1 VYAVLIVAAAIGG
14 GAFVLASLIV
24 GVRLLALASRTHQ
37 LPELAIGAGL
47 VLLAG
52 ISYPALTAGFMLGES
67 PGLQASVMGLSGVAS
82 VLGQTGI
89 AIFNWRVFRPAE
101 HWPAL
106 LATGVAAGMTALWLW
121 QALGPGFA
129 SFARDQQG
137 PWALQQWCSIVTM
150 GWGGLESIAYYGKL
164 RKRLALGLA
173 DPLVTDRLRLWAIA
187 MGAAFSSTGIAAL
200 LRAAGFQMTGEVTG
214 LFVGPL
220 GVASAVA
227 MWLAFLPPQRY
238 VNWVLARAG
247 AGA

>member
-1 VYAVLIVAAAIGG
+1 MLIVAAAIGG
-14 GAFVLASLIV
+14 GAFVLVSLIV
-24 GVRLLALASRTHQ
+24 GVRLLALASRTRQ
-37 LPELAIGAGL
+37 LPEFAIGSGL

-67 PGLQASVMGLSGVAS
+67 PGLQAVVMGASGLAS

-89 AIFNWRVFRPAE
+89 AIFNWRVFRAAERGPAG
-101 HWPAL
+101 
-106 LATGVAAGMTALWLW
+106 LAVAVAAGMTALWLW
-121 QALGPGFA
+121 QALGPGWGA
-129 SFARDQQG
+129 FARTQRG

-150 GWGGLESIAYYGKL
+150 GWGGLESILYYAKL
-164 RKRLALGLA
+164 RKRLVLGLA

-187 MGAAFSSTGIAAL
+187 MGAAFASTLIAGV
-200 LRAAGFQMTGEVTG
+200 LRTAGFQMTGEVTG

-220 GVASAVA
+220 GVASAAA

>member
-1 VYAVLIVAAAIGG
+1 MLIVAAAVGG
-14 GAFVLASLIV
+14 GAFVLVSLIV
-24 GVRLLALASRTHQ
+24 GVRLLALAARTHQ
-37 LPELAIGAGL
+37 LPEFAIGAGL

-52 ISYPALTAGFMLGES
+52 ISYPALTAGFMLRES
-67 PGLQASVMGLSGVAS
+67 PGLQAFVVGLSGLAS

-89 AIFNWRVFRPAE
+89 AIFNWRVFRPGDV
-101 HWPAL
+101 WPAG
-106 LATGVAAGMTALWLW
+106 LALFVAAGMTALWLW
-121 QALGPGFA
+121 QSLGPGFA
-129 SFARDQQG
+129 SFARTQQG

-150 GWGGLESIAYYGKL
+150 GWGGLESTAYYGKL
-164 RKRLALGLA
+164 QKRLALGLA
-173 DPLVTDRLRLWAIA
+173 DVLVTDRLRLWAIA
-187 MGAAFSSTGIAAL
+187 MGAAFLSTAIATV

-220 GVASAVA
+220 GVASAAA